1 MTKSATP
8 ATTDEK
14 SVRAVGTRGK
24 TKRPAA
30 RTKKQHLIRLLGL
43 KSGADIMSLGEK
55 LGWQP
60 HTTRAAI
67 TGLRKAGYDI
77 ETERAGNGRPAR
89 YRIVAHPAQAS

>member
-1 MTKSATP
+1 MSKSATP

-43 KSGADIMSLGEK
+43 KSGADITSLGGK

-67 TGLRKAGYDI
+67 TGLRKAGYEI
-77 ETERAGNGRPAR
+77 ETERAGSGRPAR

>member
-1 MTKSATP
+1 MTKSTTP
-8 ATTDEK
+8 ATTEK
-14 SVRAVGTRGK
+14 GSVRAAGVRLR

-30 RTKKQHLIRLLGL
+30 RTKQQHLIQLLGL
-43 KSGADIMSLGEK
+43 KSGADITSLGAK

-67 TGLRKAGYDI
+67 TGLRKAGYEI

-89 YRIVAHPAQAS
+89 YRIIAHPAQAS